1 MSLGV
6 GTVAVLMLAAN
17 MRTSVNVVA
26 VVMPE
31 MRDALGMS
39 GALVGLLAALP
50 TFCFA
55 TVGATGPSLARRLG
69 LSRTALLCAIALTV
83 GQLVR
88 SILPGIGWVFAGSV
102 IAMAGLAMT
111 NVIMPSLVRQYFPG
125 RVAAMTTAYTAV
137 MAIVASSVAFVTIP
151 VERAFGA
158 DYRLGLGMWAVLSAV
173 TIIPWLP
180 ALRTR
185 AEPVRE
191 GENRLR
197 LSELARSGKAWAVVL
212 VFGLQSWQAY
222 IIFGLYPVILTDGG
236 MDQGR
241 AGAQIGVVALSSAAS
256 GLFIPLLLNRL
267 RRPASLTWVLTTIYV
282 CGYAGLLL
290 FPQRFAELWSV
301 LIGLGG
307 GYFTFALFIVN
318 VRSRTHAGVLAL
330 SAFMQSLAYLIA
342 GIGVTTIGVI
352 HGDSRN
358 WTWVIVVM
366 IGMCVVQQWAALIC
380 VQPWYIE
387 DHLPRSTGS
396 DEGTQNSPDADG
408 NRDSGMLPPAV
419 PPVP

>member
-1 MSLGV
+1 MSEVKPSQYVMSLGL

-55 TVGATGPSLARRLG
+55 TVGAAGPSLARRVG
-69 LSRTALLCAIALTV
+69 LSRTALLCAITLTV

-88 SILPGIGWVFAGSV
+88 SVLPGIVSVFAGSV

-111 NVIMPSLVRQYFPG
+111 NVIMPSLVRQYFPA
-125 RVAAMTTAYTAV
+125 RVAAMTTVYTGV

-151 VERAFGA
+151 VERAFAGS
-158 DYRLGLGMWAVLSAV
+158 YRLGLGMWALLSAV
-173 TIIPWLP
+173 TILPWLP

-185 AEPVRE
+185 AEPVRD
-191 GENRLR
+191 GETWLR
-197 LSELARSGKAWAVVL
+197 LSELARSRKAWAVVL

-222 IIFGLYPVILTDGG
+222 IVFGLYPVILTDGG
-236 MDQGR
+236 MEAGR
-241 AGAQIGVVALSSAAS
+241 AGAQIGAVALASAAS
-256 GLFIPLLLNRL
+256 GMCIPLLLNRL
-267 RRPASLTWVLTTIYV
+267 RRPASLTWVLTTIYI

-290 FPQRFAELWSV
+290 FPQRFTELWSI

-307 GYFTFALFIVN
+307 GYFTFALYIVN
-318 VRSRTHAGVLAL
+318 VRSRTHEGVLAL

-342 GIGVTTIGVI
+342 GVGVTMIGII
-352 HGDSRN
+352 HGDSRD
-358 WTWVIVVM
+358 WTWVIGAM
-366 IGMCVVQQWAALIC
+366 IAICVVQQGAALVC
-380 VQPWYIE
+380 VRPWFIE
-387 DHLPRSTGS
+387 DHL
-396 DEGTQNSPDADG
+396 SPSA
-408 NRDSGMLPPAV
+408 RPSEPALPPSV